1 MLFLTTFYSN
11 YVALCAKEKKSLSAV
26 AESIGLSRTAPNGWK
41 KGKQPSEVTLEK
53 LSQYFGVPVSEL
65 TGEDQKEKSDLH
77 QETGLSAAKQ
87 KLLSIFDDLT
97 DEQCEKLFGIIE
109 EARKLL

>member
-65 TGEDQKEKSDLH
+65 TGEDQKEKPAYNGGEPDKEALLKYIDGLDKAGLIDVLSMVTKRL
-77 QETGLSAAKQ
+77 QEK
-87 KLLSIFDDLT
+87 
-97 DEQCEKLFGIIE
+97 E
-109 EARKLL
+109 